1 MFKYKMTF
9 PRAIL
14 FSFVSLNLLVYLFK
28 NISEVNI
35 FKLTTSILIIGMM
48 TYGISTY
55 VIKEIRKKKI

>member
-1 MFKYKMTF
+1 MTF